1 MSHIKHDAIIL
12 WQQKH
17 VVVFTCGNMH
27 DIEVYGYDSAVTV
40 LASIALGFTVEIT
53 GRSLKYF

>member
-1 MSHIKHDAIIL
+1 
-12 WQQKH
+12 
-17 VVVFTCGNMH
+17 MH

-53 GRSLKYF
+53 RRSLKYF